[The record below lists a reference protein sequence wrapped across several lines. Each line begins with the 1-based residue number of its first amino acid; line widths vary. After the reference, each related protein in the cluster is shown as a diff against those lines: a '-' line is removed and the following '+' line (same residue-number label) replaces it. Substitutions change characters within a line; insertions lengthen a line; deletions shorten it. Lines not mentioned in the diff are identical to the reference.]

1 MPIQTALL
9 KFQSTLPARGATTQA
24 VMQAP
29 FLLISIHAP
38 RTGSDAL
45 PVRLARRSKISI
57 HAPRTG
63 SDGDTSQP
71 RRLGSISIHAPRTG
85 SDHYLRSG
93 RLYASRFQSTLPA
106 RGATPVLSGRVPVLI
121 YFNPRSPH
129 GERPLRT
136 ALSVSPS
143 FDFNPRSPHG
153 ERLSPKLTAFLNIFI
168 SIHAPRTGSDSISSA
183 QAVRVESFQSTLPAR
198 GATFQGAFVHHAASI
213 SIHAPRTGSDVS
225 GSCIS
230 CNWHYFNPRSP
241 HGERPNDLKFVDTK
255 IRISIHAPRTGSD
268 AIALPCRRSHSISI
282 HAPRTGSDCMWM
294 TSTI

>member
-1 MPIQTALL
+1 MRVNKTRKTMISIHAPRTGSDGIGQVAFAYCS
-9 KFQSTLPARGATTQA
+9 FQSTLPARGATRHCYIIKVSSQFQSTLPA
-24 VMQAP
+24 RGATVGTG
-29 FLLISIHAP
+29 ISSP
-38 RTGSDAL
+38 D
-45 PVRLARRSKISI
+45 RLISI

-198 GATFQGAFVHHAASI
+198 GATRPVYYKRSRIQH
-213 SIHAPRTGSDVS
+213 
-225 GSCIS
+225 
-230 CNWHYFNPRSP
+230 FNPRSP
-241 HGERPNDLKFVDTK
+241 HGERHN
-255 IRISIHAPRTGSD
+255 
-268 AIALPCRRSHSISI
+268 
-282 HAPRTGSDCMWM
+282 
-294 TSTI
+294 ST